1 MDAGL
6 TIRPTQSAAPASHA
20 RADIAPQQ
28 QPVATEIPQS
38 KAVTAAVATA
48 QARNNATRPDAI
60 TRDIVIDAHNREI
73 IYRVI
78 DQASR
83 QVVRQVPDQ
92 AMLRLRAY
100 ARALRDGESPS
111 AALLRTDLV
120 A

>member
-6 TIRPTQSAAPASHA
+6 TIRPTQSVATASHA
-20 RADIAPQQ
+20 RADIAPQHQ
-28 QPVATEIPQS
+28 VAATEIPQS
-38 KAVTAAVATA
+38 KAVTAAVAAA
-48 QARNNATRPDAI
+48 QARNNSARADAV

-78 DQASR
+78 DQTSR
-83 QVVRQVPDQ
+83 QVVRQVPEQ
-92 AMLRLRAY
+92 AVLRLRAY